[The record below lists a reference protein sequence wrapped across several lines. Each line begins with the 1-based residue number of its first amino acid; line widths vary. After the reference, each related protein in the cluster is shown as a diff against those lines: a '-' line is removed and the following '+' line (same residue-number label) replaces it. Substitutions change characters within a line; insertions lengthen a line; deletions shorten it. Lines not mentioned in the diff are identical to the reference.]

1 MQCIIPYKN
10 LDKALFFFEKP
21 DILSEK
27 LKNLMTSKYH
37 LNELFFAENF
47 WTFPTYLSLQK
58 AFYTLTETRFFTF
71 VSIIEELNKVNFF
84 DIVK

>member
-10 LDKALFFFEKP
+10 LDKALFFFRETRYFVWKIEKFN
-21 DILSEK
+21 DLQIS
-27 LKNLMTSKYH
+27 